1 MTTGTIKYVIGLVS
15 ITAFSVAYGSV
26 SSKSTAQCGGLFLL
40 DTKTAEVSGTRCHV
54 TDSVSVGKY
63 TAFGSFGHYR
73 FGGTWN
79 DGWELSIK
87 SNGLIGSAGIRVGFK
102 YIDFSVDANSLYSMT
117 SGMSIHKADSSAYM
131 ASFIGMGHPTLAS
144 IRWDSDDDNSEIS
157 HIAADW
163 ETDFFRKGVIIGA
176 QFGKQY
182 VNAKIESI
190 ITTPYS
196 ANREYFVKDS
206 SHLAIADIHYSFD
219 GTDNDIRLHYTNVI
233 ANLNII
239 GNTYRD
245 SSTKRFMFVPLDAN
259 LHLAELSWERLHYAL
274 HASALRANAQMEKK
288 DERFFETFAPNRLL
302 APSIIQALSFTFL
315 QQVYR
320 VGADIDIFAF
330 AAGAKIN
337 PRLNIAGHTIVPSID
352 IQGYYT
358 YDEMDVEKTSETTRL
373 IAFDSR
379 KESWHWQLESFGT
392 IISLGLSWEKS
403 FAGSSHTI
411 SLDWNASQIVPLDFD
426 FSKEYSDGESERNS
440 DKSLKTRSGTGLF
453 RNGFASSLA
462 IRYSF

>member
-40 DTKTAEVSGTRCHV
+40 DTETAEVSGTRCHV

-245 SSTKRFMFVPLDAN
+245 SST
-259 LHLAELSWERLHYAL
+259 
-274 HASALRANAQMEKK
+274 
-288 DERFFETFAPNRLL
+288 
-302 APSIIQALSFTFL
+302 
-315 QQVYR
+315 
-320 VGADIDIFAF
+320 
-330 AAGAKIN
+330 
-337 PRLNIAGHTIVPSID
+337 
-352 IQGYYT
+352 
-358 YDEMDVEKTSETTRL
+358 
-373 IAFDSR
+373 
-379 KESWHWQLESFGT
+379 
-392 IISLGLSWEKS
+392 
-403 FAGSSHTI
+403 
-411 SLDWNASQIVPLDFD
+411 
-426 FSKEYSDGESERNS
+426 
-440 DKSLKTRSGTGLF
+440 
-453 RNGFASSLA
+453 
-462 IRYSF
+462 